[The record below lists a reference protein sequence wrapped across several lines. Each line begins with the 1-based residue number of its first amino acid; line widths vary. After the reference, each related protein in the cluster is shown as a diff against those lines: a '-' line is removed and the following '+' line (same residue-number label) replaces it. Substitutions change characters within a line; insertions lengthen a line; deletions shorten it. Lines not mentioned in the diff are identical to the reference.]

1 MSRKNNKAEETLSR
15 RERQI
20 MDVVYKL
27 KQATVSDVL
36 EHMENPPG
44 YNSIRV
50 TLGILE
56 KKGKLKHKKE
66 GQKFVYQP
74 TVSREK
80 ARRSA
85 LDRVL
90 QIFFEGS
97 APNAVSTLLDLK
109 GEGISNHEL
118 DEISRLI
125 QDARDLR
132 DASATS

>member
-1 MSRKNNKAEETLSR
+1 
-15 RERQI
+15 
-20 MDVVYKL
+20 MDVIYKL

-36 EHMENPPG
+36 DHMEDPPG
-44 YNSIRV
+44 YNSVRV

-56 KKGKLKHKKE
+56 KKGKLKHRKD

-74 TVSREK
+74 TVSRER

-109 GEGISNHEL
+109 GDVISDHDLE
-118 DEISRLI
+118 EISRMI
-125 QDARDLR
+125 QDTRALR
-132 DASATS
+132 DAAGSAS